1 MTLTG
6 LPLGWKV
13 LPPVPWAISIILL
26 QKDLRF
32 REWMLNITPSDNP
45 EFNELMEA
53 FCGPGGLEAFG
64 KVLDEKMK
72 SNPVAESQEEEN

>member
-1 MTLTG
+1 
-6 LPLGWKV
+6 
-13 LPPVPWAISIILL
+13 
-26 QKDLRF
+26 
-32 REWMLNITPSDNP
+32 MLNITPSDNP